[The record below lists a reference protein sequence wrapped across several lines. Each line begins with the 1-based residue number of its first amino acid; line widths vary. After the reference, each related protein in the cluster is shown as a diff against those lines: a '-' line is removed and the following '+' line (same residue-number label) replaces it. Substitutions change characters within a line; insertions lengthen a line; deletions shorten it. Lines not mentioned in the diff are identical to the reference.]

1 MPARLRV
8 LYVTQVPPSPP
19 RYGAQVRIHGL
30 MTALAE
36 RHEVSAVCCAASQA
50 EAERAR
56 AAMRAYCRHVD
67 IVVDPTSDV
76 TVQKRLLQLR
86 SLASRHS
93 FERLLFTTTRM
104 QRRIDAALSA
114 RRYDVVNVEG
124 PFVVHH
130 RFRTAPAGAPP
141 PRIVLDEH
149 NVEYDVNRQIAGRQ
163 DASAARRLYAA
174 VNWRKM
180 RREEEG
186 AWGRVDALTVTSPHD
201 AGRVRA
207 VHPRAR
213 VAVVPNA
220 VDVGR
225 YAPRPDDPP
234 PERNTL
240 LFFGALDYFPN
251 SDALAFF
258 LDQVW
263 PRVLATHPAV
273 RLRILGRRP
282 PAWLAAR
289 RAPGVEIGG
298 FVEDLR
304 PAIAAAGAVIV
315 PLRLGGG
322 TRLKILEAM
331 AMARPIVSTAL
342 GAEGIDVA
350 HGRELLL
357 ADGAEG
363 FAAGIGRLL
372 DDPALGARLGRAARA
387 LVERRYSWRA
397 SAAVL
402 DALLQELTGT
412 AADRAAAAIASPGPA
427 RRLAPPASPG
437 PGTGDVAPTPDGTR

>member
-36 RHEVSAVCCAASQA
+36 RHEVSAVCCAASEV
-50 EAERAR
+50 EAESAR
-56 AAMRAYCRHVD
+56 ATMGAYCRDVE
-67 IVVDPTSDV
+67 IVVDPTSDA
-76 TVQKRLLQLR
+76 TVRKRLLQLR
-86 SLASRHS
+86 SLASPHS
-93 FERLLFTTTRM
+93 FERLLFTTAWM
-104 QRRIDAALSA
+104 QRRIDAVLAA

-130 RFRTAPAGAPP
+130 RFRTAPPGALP
-141 PRIVLDEH
+141 PRVVLDEH
-149 NVEYDVNRQIAGRQ
+149 NVEYDVARQIAGRD
-163 DASAARRLYAA
+163 DASPARRLYAA

-180 RREEEG
+180 RREEEA

-207 VHPRAR
+207 VHPGAR

-220 VDVGR
+220 VDVER
-225 YAPRPDDPP
+225 YAPRPGDPP
-234 PERNTL
+234 PDPNTL

-251 SDALAFF
+251 TDALAFF

-263 PRVLATHPAV
+263 PRVLATHPAA

-282 PAWLAAR
+282 PPALLAR
-289 RAPGVEIGG
+289 QAPGVEIGG

-304 PAIAAAGAVIV
+304 PSIAAAGAVIV

-350 HGRELLL
+350 HERELLL
-357 ADGAEG
+357 ADGPEG
-363 FAAGIGRLL
+363 FAAEIGRLL
-372 DDPALGARLGRAARA
+372 DDPALGARLGLAARA

-402 DALLQELTGT
+402 ERLLQEVTGT
-412 AADRAAAAIASPGPA
+412 GVERAPVV
-427 RRLAPPASPG
+427 L
-437 PGTGDVAPTPDGTR
+437 PTPAAVLGGPPLPE

>member
-8 LYVTQVPPSPP
+8 LYVSQVPPSPP

-36 RHEVSAVCCAASQA
+36 RHEVSSVCWAASEE

-56 AAMRAYCRHVD
+56 RAMAPYCRDVHV
-67 IVVDPTSDV
+67 VVDPTSERAV
-76 TVQKRLLQLR
+76 RKRLLQLH

-93 FERLLFTTTRM
+93 FERLLFTTAWM
-104 QRRIDAALSA
+104 QRRLGAVLSA

-130 RFRTAPAGAPP
+130 RFRIAPPGAPA
-141 PRIVLDEH
+141 PRVVLDEH
-149 NVEYDVNRQIAGRQ
+149 NVEYHVHRQIAGRE
-163 DASAARRLYAA
+163 DASALRRAYAA

-180 RREEEG
+180 RREEER

-201 AGRVRA
+201 AARVRA
-207 VHPRAR
+207 AHPGAR

-220 VDVGR
+220 VDVER
-225 YAPRPDDPP
+225 YAPRPEDPP
-234 PERNTL
+234 PDPNVL

-263 PRVLATHPAV
+263 PRVLAGHPSA

-282 PAWLAAR
+282 PPWLAAR
-289 RAPGVEIGG
+289 RAPNVEIGG

-304 PAIAAAGAVIV
+304 PSIAAAGAVIV

-331 AMARPIVSTAL
+331 GMGKAIVSTGL

-357 ADGAEG
+357 ADGAER
-363 FAAGIGRLL
+363 FAAELGRLL

-402 DALLQELTGT
+402 DDLLQEVCG
-412 AADRAAAAIASPGPA
+412 AAVA
-427 RRLAPPASPG
+427 RVGAYP
-437 PGTGDVAPTPDGTR
+437 

>member
-1 MPARLRV
+1 MPARLRI
-8 LYVTQVPPSPP
+8 LYVSQVPPGPP

-30 MTALAE
+30 MTAMAE
-36 RHEVSAVCCAASQA
+36 RHEVSSVCRAASEA

-56 AAMRAYCRHVD
+56 RAMSGWCRDVD
-67 IVVDPTSDV
+67 IVVDPTSDAPV
-76 TVQKRLLQLR
+76 RKRLLQLR

-93 FERLLFTTTRM
+93 FERHLFTTARM
-104 QRRIDAALSA
+104 QRRIDAVLSA

-130 RFRTAPAGAPP
+130 RFGTAPPGAAP

-149 NVEYDVNRQIAGRQ
+149 NVEYDIYRQIAGRT
-163 DASAARRLYAA
+163 DAALARRLYGAA
-174 VNWRKM
+174 NWRKM

-186 AWGRVDALTVTSPHD
+186 VWGRVDAVTVTSPHD
-201 AGRVRA
+201 AARVRS
-207 VHPRAR
+207 VHPGAR

-220 VDVGR
+220 VDVER
-225 YAPRPDDPP
+225 CAQRPDDPP
-234 PERNTL
+234 PDPRTL

-258 LDQVW
+258 LDEIW
-263 PRVLATHPAV
+263 PRVLVTHPST

-282 PAWLAAR
+282 PPWLVARAAP
-289 RAPGVEIGG
+289 AVEVGG

-304 PAIAAAGAVIV
+304 PSIAAAGAVVV

-342 GAEGIDVA
+342 GAEGLAVA

-357 ADGAEG
+357 ADGAEA
-363 FAAGIGRLL
+363 FAAEVRRLL

-387 LVERRYSWRA
+387 LVEERYSWRA

-402 DALLQELTGT
+402 DDVLQETC
-412 AADRAAAAIASPGPA
+412 
-427 RRLAPPASPG
+427 
-437 PGTGDVAPTPDGTR
+437 GTRLERAGATL